1 MSVFPE
7 LRKQLVR
14 TGGFISFTVYQ
25 KMYMRAAFLS
35 DCQAVDVFQ
44 IPPVLFILCSQFP
57 DQLCQ
62 IFFHL
67 FPCGTFSFFVGKRH
81 PVIAWGEVPLDQS
94 PDISLPSP
102 LILLCDL
109 FRSGFSFFFSYLPLC
124 SIPSCMLLLYLYGAV
139 KLPYLSD
146 ICPPHISVSCR
157 KSNTPNRAFKRLSA
171 PEKELKI

>member
-1 MSVFPE
+1 MG
-7 LRKQLVR
+7 
-14 TGGFISFTVYQ
+14 TT
-25 KMYMRAAFLS
+25 FLS
-35 DCQAVDVFQ
+35 DCQTVDVFQ
-44 IPPVLFILCSQFP
+44 PPPILFIFCSQFP
-57 DQLCQ
+57 NQLCQ

-67 FPCGTFSFFVGKRH
+67 FPRGTFSFFVGKSH

-94 PDISLPSP
+94 PDVSLPSP

-109 FRSGFSFFFSYLPLC
+109 FRSGFSFFFSYLSLC
-124 SIPSCMLLLYLYGAV
+124 SISSCMLLLYL

-157 KSNTPNRAFKRLSA
+157 KSNTPNRASKRLSA